1 MDFICNI
8 NILGI
13 SNYLNVVIIIN
24 LWVMG
29 YGNNAVAHRV
39 CACESYATMITQ
51 LTDLVTL
58 CTLSSLFA
66 GLPHLQAMKER

>member
-1 MDFICNI
+1 
-8 NILGI
+8 
-13 SNYLNVVIIIN
+13 
-24 LWVMG
+24 MG

-66 GLPHLQAMKER
+66 GLPHLQVMKER